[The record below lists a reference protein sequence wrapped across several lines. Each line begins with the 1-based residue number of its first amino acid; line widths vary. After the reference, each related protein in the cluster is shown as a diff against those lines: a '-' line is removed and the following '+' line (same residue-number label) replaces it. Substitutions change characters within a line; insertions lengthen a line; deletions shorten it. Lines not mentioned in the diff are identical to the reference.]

1 MALLPTTGALAIN
14 RPEPSRSMIDS
25 VLRKALVFGTSLLI
39 MIMPVASG
47 ARGLSPDVGRAML
60 AGCDAALIL
69 LFFLSFPIARARLLK
84 TLVVFMLA
92 HSLIFMLKGTAFPG
106 LADSYQGLRKSV
118 LWLLAICLGSALP
131 ERSIRLII
139 NTMLVTL
146 ICICLY
152 GIKQYFIFSAFDQ
165 ALLGAQSA
173 NIYANKIAGATRAIS
188 VLSSGFHLGMA
199 GCILICIVAYHT
211 PLSLPWKLLF
221 YAIAL
226 FAIYASLTRT
236 FLIIS
241 AAVLILP
248 ILARSG
254 IRTFIFGLVGL
265 TVFTGLM
272 MFKIDLAE
280 IAFDAAMND
289 DRFTS
294 RGDSYAAFFEYLR
307 QSPIGWLIGFGPGT
321 AGSTLSDAYIASGSP
336 WIEPHNIFTKY
347 IFEYGAPLAICLF
360 AVLAIMVGSRYR
372 RPNAVSPGMARLSI
386 FVLCISGLTIT
397 SVETWPVS
405 LYIGLLIGMLCRN
418 QDDSIDG
425 FRLE

>member
-1 MALLPTTGALAIN
+1 MPLLPTTGAFASN
-14 RPEPSRSMIDS
+14 RPERSRSMMDS
-25 VLRKALVFGTSLLI
+25 VLRKVLVFGTGLLI

-84 TLVVFMLA
+84 TLVIFMLA
-92 HSLIFMLKGTAFPG
+92 HSLIFMLFGAYFPV
-106 LADSYQGLRKSV
+106 LADSYQGLRKSI

-131 ERSIRLII
+131 DRSVRLMI
-139 NTMLVTL
+139 NIMIATLVF
-146 ICICLY
+146 ICLY
-152 GIKQYFIFSAFDQ
+152 GIKQYFIFSEFDQ

-199 GCILICIVAYHT
+199 GCILICIVAYYA
-211 PLSLPWKLLF
+211 PLPLLWKLVF

-226 FAIYASLTRT
+226 FAIFASLTRT
-236 FLIIS
+236 FLLIS
-241 AAVLILP
+241 VVVLILP
-248 ILARSG
+248 LLARSG
-254 IRTFIFGLVGL
+254 MRVFIFGLIGL

-272 MFKIDLAE
+272 MLKIDLAE

-294 RGDSYAAFFEYLR
+294 RGESYTAFFEYLR

-321 AGSTLSDAYIASGSP
+321 AGSTLGDTYIRSGSP

-347 IFEYGAPLAICLF
+347 VFEYGAPLAICLF
-360 AVLAIMVGSRYR
+360 AVLALMIGSRYKR
-372 RPNAVSPGMARLSI
+372 SDSESPGMARLAI

-418 QDDSIDG
+418 PDRSVDV

>member
-1 MALLPTTGALAIN
+1 MALLPTIDALATD
-14 RPEPSRSMIDS
+14 RPERPKSMIDS
-25 VLRKALVFGTSLLI
+25 VLMKVLVFGTGLLI
-39 MIMPVASG
+39 MIMPLASG
-47 ARGLSPDVGRAML
+47 ARGLSLDVGRAML

-92 HSLIFMLKGTAFPG
+92 HSLIFMLQGSAFPG
-106 LADSYQGLRKSV
+106 LADSYQGLRKSI
-118 LWLLAICLGSALP
+118 LWLLAICVGSALT
-131 ERSIRLII
+131 ERSVRLIVNI
-139 NTMLVTL
+139 MLATL
-146 ICICLY
+146 VCISLY
-152 GIKQYFIFSAFDQ
+152 GIKQYFIFSTFDQ

-199 GCILICIVAYHT
+199 GCILICIVTYHT
-211 PLSLPWKLLF
+211 RLPLLWKLTF
-221 YAIAL
+221 YVIAL

-248 ILARSG
+248 FLARSG
-254 IRTFIFGLVGL
+254 MRTFIFALIGL

-272 MFKIDLAE
+272 MFQIDLAE

-321 AGSTLSDAYIASGSP
+321 AGSTLGDTYVAAGSP

-360 AVLAIMVGSRYR
+360 AVLAIMIGTQYR
-372 RPNAVSPGMARLSI
+372 RPDAESPGTARLAI
-386 FVLCISGLTIT
+386 FVLCMSGLTIT

-418 QDDSIDG
+418 QDGSVNG
-425 FRLE
+425 FKLE